1 MKSNLTGNNAE
12 VFDIAAFIAQTG
24 QVYEKRPGLSGFTV
38 LYTEDETFRAYNRLE
53 DVEYQGSGYYIKGL
67 VGEIWKTSFDSLTR
81 SYVFDNGPDDE
92 QCALYERL
100 PQDEEVP
107 IRYRN
112 DIRGRVLAA
121 RAPESLHEIETRV
134 GEDTF
139 TLSFNALNDRDEKP
153 IDHGQ
158 GDYLV
163 IPMAIELE
171 QVSLQ
176 VIEESVRSRSCYVI
190 NGAVFSRTYQLVETD
205 IQLNVQ

>member
-1 MKSNLTGNNAE
+1 MKSNLVGNNAGE
-12 VFDIAAFIAQTG
+12 LDIAAFIAEMG
-24 QVYEKRPGLSGFTV
+24 KMHEKRPGLSGFTV
-38 LYTEDETFRAYNRLE
+38 RYTEDETFRVYNRLE

-67 VGEIWKTSFDSLTR
+67 VGEVWKTSFDSLTR
-81 SYVFDNGPDDE
+81 SYVFDNGLDDE
-92 QCALYERL
+92 RCFLYERL

-139 TLSFNALNDRDEKP
+139 TLSFNALNDRDGNP

-163 IPMAIELE
+163 IPMTGELE
-171 QVSLQ
+171 QISLQ
-176 VIEESVRSRSCYVI
+176 AVEELVRSRSCHVI
-190 NGAVFSRTYQLVETD
+190 NGAVFSKTYQLAETD
-205 IQLNVQ
+205 S